1 MKKTIQKGG
10 HSEPVEECGKQTQ
23 MLRQAQHDSAQNID
37 RAGFLF
43 LKQSVFFILIFLACN
58 VHAQQKKAPASLALC
73 DSNICTNWR
82 IDAVEEFSIK
92 GKPDETRQKDAALF
106 SHDKTAVITLSGKTV
121 KGSWLPEKNKNYVNV
136 TSEDG
141 KEKLRLKLIT
151 LTKDELVFEHQ
162 NPDLIRTIY
171 YFVPD
176 KK

>member
-1 MKKTIQKGG
+1 MKKI
-10 HSEPVEECGKQTQ
+10 S
-23 MLRQAQHDSAQNID
+23 L
-37 RAGFLF
+37 
-43 LKQSVFFILIFLACN
+43 ILILIAFAIN
-58 VHAQQKKAPASLALC
+58 ADAQQKKGPASLALC

-82 IDAVEEFSIK
+82 IDAVEEFSVK

-121 KGSWLPEKNKNYVNV
+121 KGTWLPEKNKNYVNV

-171 YFVPD
+171 YFVPN